1 MKKQINLGVRGHDIS
16 QNSIESL
23 AQGIQKEGFTHTQ
36 LALKKAL
43 EDYGDFKG
51 RLNVGMMNYFKNILK
66 QSGVRVSVLGC
77 YINMAQPV
85 EKKRL
90 EEIEYFKEHIRF
102 ASDLGCKIIGTE
114 TGCYTEDYTY
124 TELNETEEA
133 FETFLDT
140 LKKLVEEAEKFGVFV
155 AIEAV
160 KVHIVNTPS
169 KMKKVLD
176 IVKSNN
182 LQVIL
187 DPVNLLDET
196 NYLKQD
202 EILKECFELFGD
214 KINAIHTNDFII
226 ENGEKKIVN
235 VGEGI
240 LNYRLLLELIE
251 KYKPHVDMLLE
262 NYQLGTRSKII
273 NYLENL

>member
-36 LALKKAL
+36 LALIKAL

-51 RLNVGMMNYFKNILK
+51 RLNVGMMNYFNNILK

-102 ASDLGCKIIGTE
+102 ASDLGCKMIGTE

-140 LKKLVEEAEKFGVFV
+140 LKKLVEEAEKFGVFI

-240 LNYRLLLELIE
+240 LNYRLLFELIE

>member
-36 LALKKAL
+36 LALIKAL

-240 LNYRLLLELIE
+240 LNYRLLFELIE

-262 NYQLGTRSKII
+262 NYQLGTRSEII